1 MKRIPILTLFAA
13 LLAISYVGA
22 NDSPVVSG
30 QGKMKFK
37 VLYKSDHLPPEAQK
51 FLKGAHGG
59 FAVDLGKGKGE
70 TYFALKGAGIIQ
82 ISADLKST
90 RMVETAED
98 MKNTNLH
105 NTTIWYAP
113 DGKPHLLFPGNE
125 ANKVFVTGLDGK
137 VDAVLTAPDAG
148 VDLGNPVPNEY
159 FKSKGPFV
167 PTDVEQLD
175 GKLYITTGYSKL
187 DYVLT
192 ARILKTSPVE
202 LAWNN
207 LSFGGK
213 GTEPGQFDTGHGI
226 TVPPKLKRLDIADR
240 ANGEIDRFSP
250 DGKYLSTIKMPK
262 DSFPLRHVLSGEI
275 HGRGFAEQ
283 SRQDEGGGDL
293 HSGKRSGDLH
303 HPAEGGAWPD
313 EFHAHSQR
321 RAAPDRQEVLP
332 DRASLESWR
341 FRHPGAGS
349 IGNGYLV
356 GCQVSLGCPGAKE
369 PKTER
374 SNLR

>member
-1 MKRIPILTLFAA
+1 MKRIPIISLFAA
-13 LLAISYVGA
+13 LLAISYVSA
-22 NDSPVVSG
+22 NDNSAVSG

-51 FLKGAHGG
+51 VLKGAHGG
-59 FAVDLGKGKGE
+59 FSVDLGKGKGE

-90 RMVETAED
+90 RMLDTPEE

-105 NTTIWYAP
+105 NSTIWHAP
-113 DGKPHLLFPGNE
+113 DGKAHLLFPGNE

-137 VDAVLTAPDAG
+137 LDAVLMTPEAG
-148 VDLGNPVPNEY
+148 VNLGSPSPNDY
-159 FKSKGPFV
+159 FKSNGSFV

-202 LAWNN
+202 LTWNN

-213 GTEPGQFDTGHGI
+213 GKGAGQFDTGHGI
-226 TVPPKLKRLDIADR
+226 TVPPNLKRIDISDR

-250 DGKYLSTIKMPK
+250 DGKYLSTLTMPK
-262 DSFPLRHVLSGEI
+262 DSFPCDIYYL
-275 HGRGFAEQ
+275 
-283 SRQDEGGGDL
+283 
-293 HSGKRSGDLH
+293 GKY
-303 HPAEGGAWPD
+303 
-313 EFHAHSQR
+313 
-321 RAAPDRQEVLP
+321 AAV
-332 DRASLESWR
+332 ASLNNPDKSKGAAIYILENDKLISTILPKEELGLANFMHIHNAVLRQIGKKYYMIAQAWN
-341 FRHPGAGS
+341 PGDFA
-349 IGNGYLV
+349 ILE
-356 GCQVSLGCPGAKE
+356 QVL
-369 PKTER
+369 
-374 SNLR
+374 